1 MEFLK
6 IGIVLLTSLV
16 LLGCGSQTLNDEGMD
31 SKTIDEAAS
40 TSGAS
45 DSSFTVSSTIP
56 ANGATNV
63 STNVQISL
71 TFSDYLGG
79 YGTGTST
86 TCSDQIFQLSEDN
99 FTTCIGWVGSP
110 AYSVSGKT
118 ITLNTPTLS
127 GSTNY
132 QLKVVPESSD
142 GFLSLTSL
150 GGTSVTTTTV
160 TFTTQ

>member
-45 DSSFTVSSTIP
+45 DSSFTVLSTFP
-56 ANGATNV
+56 ANGATV
-63 STNVQISL
+63 STSPQISL
-71 TFSDYLGG
+71 NFSDYLGS
-79 YGTGTST
+79 YAAGTST
-86 TCSDQIFQLSEDN
+86 TCSEQLFQLSTDN
-99 FTTCIGWVGSP
+99 FTTCIGWIGPSF
-110 AYSVSGKT
+110 YSVSGKT

-127 GSTNY
+127 ANSY
-132 QLKVVPESSD
+132 QLKVVPLASS
-142 GFLSLTSL
+142 GSISLTSS

-160 TFTTQ
+160 TFTIQ